1 MEPGSAP
8 SENASLSDV
17 ELDELL
23 ESFAGVM
30 EIGDPVRRRVAL
42 RREAKRLDLE
52 VEHYSTLFDLYN
64 RRQASRW
71 FLERYAEK
79 LVDWFE
85 SLSFFS
91 LLEYVGRLAIVMA
104 ILSFFLDLPERNKQ
118 QEYATWRAVESAS
131 GKVYSRA
138 RIGALERLNEDCVSL
153 EGLNA
158 RGAYLRNLH
167 LDRCYGVPGGSLLGR
182 WAPWLFQR
190 QGAVLLGADLAGAYL
205 ENARL
210 PAADLRRV
218 VFAGAYLSS
227 ADLAAARLEEADLGG
242 ADLFRA
248 DLRGARLSGADLRNA
263 DLSNANLQGADL
275 TKARLQG
282 ARLVGADLRGARLRY
297 AQLQRANLSRSDLRR
312 ANLFDANLSG
322 AWLRKA
328 WLDERTVL
336 ESADIRQA
344 DFRGVVL
351 PMDDHFRSARNW
363 TQVASNPMASATSVT
378 LGLVLQDEQHFFQEI
393 ERGVRRAAGQEVR
406 IIVRMI
412 AKGAGTRLENEAAI
426 VRELIRLGADG
437 IVLVPQDERR
447 SVPILR
453 QAFDA
458 GLVIA
463 TYDHSLN
470 PGGAARLLAAN
481 YESDQFEL
489 GRETG
494 KALAGWLKRQPDA
507 EARRVGILKYC
518 DFEGCYRRV
527 EGFRAA
533 LDASGIVWKEAGYR
547 GHRGRETSAGAAD
560 DLIGSHPD
568 LHALWS
574 ANESGTEGLI
584 AAIHARGLQ
593 GRAKVWG
600 TDISPPLARMLLD
613 DGGILQAVTGQRP
626 EEMGYRA
633 AAAALAVIQDRVAT
647 PFQSETVG
655 LQLFSRED
663 PERVRSYLGRHDD
676 SGGR

>member
-1 MEPGSAP
+1 METGGAP
-8 SENASLSDV
+8 SENASLSDI

-23 ESFAGVM
+23 ESFARVM

-52 VEHYSTLFDLYN
+52 IEHYATLFDLYS

-71 FLERYAEK
+71 LLERYTEK
-79 LVDWFE
+79 LVNWFE

-104 ILSFFLDLPERNKQ
+104 ILSFFLDLPERHKQ
-118 QEYATWRAVESAS
+118 QEYETWQTVQSAS

-138 RIGALERLNEDCVSL
+138 RIGALERLNQDCVSL

-158 RGAYLRNLH
+158 RGAYLRNLR
-167 LDRCYGVPGGSLLGR
+167 LDQCYGVPGGSLLGR
-182 WAPWLFQR
+182 WAPRLFQR
-190 QGAVLLGADLAGAYL
+190 QGAVLLGADLAGAHL
-205 ENARL
+205 ENALL

-218 VFAGAYLSS
+218 VFAGAHLSS
-227 ADLAAARLEEADLGG
+227 ADLAAARLENADLGG

-263 DLSNANLQGADL
+263 DLSNADLQGADL

-282 ARLVGADLRGARLRY
+282 ARLVGADLRGASLRY
-297 AQLQRANLSRSDLRR
+297 AQLQRANLSRADLRR
-312 ANLFDANLSG
+312 ADLFAADLSG

-351 PMDDHFRSARNW
+351 PLDDHFHSARNW
-363 TQVASNPMASATSVT
+363 TQVAVQPAASASAVT
-378 LGLVLQDEQHFFQEI
+378 LGLILQDEQYFFQEI
-393 ERGVRRAAGQEVR
+393 EHGVRRAAGREVR

-412 AKGAGTRLENEAAI
+412 TNGAGTELETEAAF

-437 IVLVPQDERR
+437 IVLMPQDERR
-447 SVPILR
+447 SVPVLR

-463 TYDHSLN
+463 TCDHSLN
-470 PGGAARLLAAN
+470 PGAAARLLAAN

-494 KALAGWLKRQPDA
+494 EALAGWLKRQPDA
-507 EARRVGILKYC
+507 VRRVGILKYC
-518 DFEGCYRRV
+518 VFEGCYRRV
-527 EGFRAA
+527 EGLRAA

-547 GHRGRETSAGAAD
+547 GHRGRETAAGAAD
-560 DLIGSHPD
+560 DLIGTHPD
-568 LHALWS
+568 LPALWS
-574 ANESGTEGLI
+574 ANESGTEGLV
-584 AAIHARGLQ
+584 AALYARGLQ
-593 GRAKVWG
+593 GRTKVWG
-600 TDISPPLARMLLD
+600 IDISPSLARMLLD
-613 DGGILQAVTGQRP
+613 GGGVLQAVTGQRP

-633 AAAALAVIQDRVAT
+633 AAAALAVIKDRMAT

-655 LQLFSRED
+655 LQPFSRED
-663 PERVRSYLGRHDD
+663 PERVRVYLGRHDD